1 MVEAVT
7 GMSPSSSPPAGT
19 VFHVQRASFHDGPGV
34 RSTVFLKGCP
44 LRCPW
49 CHNPESLA
57 FGPEVLLQRERCL
70 ECGACAEACP
80 RPGGPLP
87 AGAALGEA
95 GCTACRCCVEA
106 CSTAARQVA
115 GVLMTPG
122 EVVDEVGR
130 DRLVYEESGG
140 GVTFSGGEPLAQP
153 EFLLACLEACRR
165 AGIHTAVD
173 TCGLAPRDTVEAVAD
188 GTGLLLW
195 DLKHLD
201 PGRHLALTGVALE
214 PILANLAAVA
224 VRGTPV
230 WLRIPVVPGF
240 NDERRSLEQAARLAA
255 SLPAVERVQLLP
267 YHRTGTGKLARLRRA
282 DSLPGTA
289 PPTPEHL
296 LGLAAIFAARKIPV
310 AIGGD
315 P

>member
-1 MVEAVT
+1 
-7 GMSPSSSPPAGT
+7 MSPQLTGT
-19 VFHVQRASFHDGPGV
+19 VFNIQRASFHDGPGV
-34 RSTVFLKGCP
+34 RTTVFFKGCT

-57 FGPEVLLQRERCL
+57 LGPEVLVQLERCL
-70 ECGACAEACP
+70 QCGACAEICQ

-87 AGAALGEA
+87 GGATLGEA
-95 GCTACRCCVEA
+95 GCTACRRCVEA
-106 CSTAARQVA
+106 CPTAARQVV
-115 GVLMTPG
+115 GGLMTVG
-122 EVVDEVGR
+122 EVLDEVGR

-165 AGIHTAVD
+165 AGLHTAVD
-173 TCGLAPRDTVEAVAD
+173 TCGFASQDTVEEVAD
-188 GTGLLLW
+188 STDLLLW

-214 PILANLAAVA
+214 LILANLAAVA
-224 VRGTPV
+224 ARGTPV

-240 NDERRSLEQAARLAA
+240 TDDRRSLEEAASLAA

-267 YHRTGTGKLARLRRA
+267 YHRTGTGKLARLQRA
-282 DSLPGTA
+282 DPLPGTA
-289 PPTPEHL
+289 PPAPEHL
-296 LGLAAIFAARKIPV
+296 RGLAAIFAARNIPV